1 MIPKIIHY
9 CWFGGNPLPELAE
22 KCIQSWK
29 KYLPDYEII
38 EWNEENF
45 NLDEYIFTREAYD
58 SKKFAY
64 VTDVVRLHALKTKGG
79 IYMDTDVE
87 VLKNLDSFLHNHA
100 FSGFESDM
108 SLPTGIMAS
117 IQNGQWVAE
126 MLKYYKD
133 RKFLDNKKKP
143 ILTTNVVVISNLMK
157 GKGFLLNNSF
167 QTIKEYITFYPSE
180 YFCPKSP
187 STGFINITENTYCI
201 HHFAGSWADPPT
213 KIIVV
218 KQNMIKILKIIF
230 GDNLIDR
237 MHNNFKNK
245 SRI

>member
-29 KYLPDYEII
+29 KFLPDYEIK
-38 EWNEENF
+38 EWNEKNF
-45 NLDEYIFTREAYD
+45 DLDEYLFTREAYD
-58 SKKFAY
+58 NKKFAY
-64 VTDVVRLHALKTKGG
+64 VTDVVRLYALKKEGG

-87 VLKNLDSFLHNHA
+87 VLGNLDTFLGNYA

-117 IQNGQWVAE
+117 IQNGQWVTE
-126 MLKYYKD
+126 MVNYYND
-133 RKFLDNKKKP
+133 RKFLNSKNKP
-143 ILTTNVVVISNLMK
+143 ILTTNVVIISKLMK
-157 GKGFLLNNSF
+157 EKGILLDNTF
-167 QTIKEYITFYPSE
+167 QEIKGYVTFYPSE

-187 STGFINITENTYCI
+187 VNGQIKITENTYCI

-213 KIIVV
+213 
-218 KQNMIKILKIIF
+218 QSIIF
-230 GDNLIDR
+230 KQKTINLFKSLFGKNIVEKIY
-237 MHNNFKNK
+237 FYYKNK
-245 SRI
+245 